1 METMGLKPG
10 ICPTCIRNTSEQTQ
24 CHSQHWHLL
33 TVLGQMLSLTGS
45 GEFVTLQESFQSAL
59 RTGPTLPLHGAEVPS
74 FCVSAWTP
82 WQVDAPFPK
91 HAPARTCFVFHGIS
105 PFPGARL

>member
-10 ICPTCIRNTSEQTQ
+10 ICPTFIRNTSEQT
-24 CHSQHWHLL
+24 LL

-45 GEFVTLQESFQSAL
+45 GEFVTSQESFQSAL
-59 RTGPTLPLHGAEVPS
+59 RTGLTLPLHGAEVPS

-82 WQVDAPFPK
+82 WQMDAPFPK
-91 HAPARTCFVFHGIS
+91 DALARTCFVFSRPWNLTIS
-105 PFPGARL
+105 